1 MKGMRQML
9 GGVLGVAA
17 ITLAGVAGAAEPPRV
32 AEVMHF
38 SEDNNPAKLD
48 ALIKKGVGIMQK
60 IGCGC
65 TVRVWVRAFGGD
77 AGVTLVTE
85 YPSLLA
91 LAQFDE
97 KMRTSPEWTAFMTSD
112 VIPSGTKPPTVELV
126 MERKL

>member
-1 MKGMRQML
+1 ML
-9 GGVLGVAA
+9 GGMVGVAA
-17 ITLAGVAGAAEPPRV
+17 ITLAGVAVAAEPPRV

-38 SEDNNPAKLD
+38 SEDNNPAKLE

-97 KMRTSPEWTAFMTSD
+97 KIRNSPEWTAFMTSD